1 MRSVVIIP
9 ARFTS
14 TRLPGKPL
22 LDICGKPMVW
32 WVYHNVLSSKKANE
46 ICIATDDQK
55 IFDVCKNYKMNVIMT
70 KTTHPTAIHRLH
82 EVAQYYDADLYIQI
96 NGDEPLLKA
105 KNIDSFL
112 KWSSSLSPSILK
124 KPCGINAIS
133 KIDSPVELMDVANIK
148 MTFDSEYRCTYMSR
162 APIPFPYKSLNCTYY
177 KHIGIIGYTRKM
189 LDFFVSSVP
198 GYFEKIEGIDLLRFV
213 DYGKPLYL
221 HEIKECCSL
230 SVDTEKDLEE
240 VRIRIGKN

>member
-1 MRSVVIIP
+1 MLP
-9 ARFTS
+9 ATV
-14 TRLPGKPL
+14 LPPP
-22 LDICGKPMVW
+22 CGRPVW
-32 WVYHNVLSSKKANE
+32 LHRPANACFAQA
-46 ICIATDDQK
+46 IGSATGNSHG
-55 IFDVCKNYKMNVIMT
+55 C
-70 KTTHPTAIHRLH
+70 
-82 EVAQYYDADLYIQI
+82 
-96 NGDEPLLKA
+96 LKA